1 MKLKFILS
9 LYCNGVLLGFPTPPT
24 SMSGLSDEELQ
35 MMEGVERSNVEA
47 RIQWLKD
54 IQALLD
60 GAMVLINQYNTVASQ
75 VK

>member
-1 MKLKFILS
+1 MF
-9 LYCNGVLLGFPTPPT
+9 LGFPSPPS
-24 SMSGLSDEELQ
+24 SMAGLSDEELRV
-35 MMEGVERSNVEA
+35 MEGVERSNVEA
-47 RIQWLKD
+47 RIQWLRD